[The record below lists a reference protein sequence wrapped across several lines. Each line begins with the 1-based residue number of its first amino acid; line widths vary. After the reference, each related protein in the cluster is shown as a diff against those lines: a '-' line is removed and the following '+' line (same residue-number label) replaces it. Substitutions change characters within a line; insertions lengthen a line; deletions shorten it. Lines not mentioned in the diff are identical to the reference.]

1 MRAAVTSPLGT
12 LLFLF
17 GVGFLAAN
25 VFLLNDYVA
34 YRRRRR
40 HGVLTWPP
48 ARPGTYGLS
57 RYIAIGLGLVILYKL
72 FALHWTLDRMFGELM
87 MFAYYGI
94 VYPLSFTVKRGFYA
108 DGLWMERRFVRYEDI
123 TGLTWRDG
131 PSPRLIVV
139 SGHQQRAGGIVVP
152 GEHYGEARR
161 LLRDRLKSHALH
173 LQKSLLDLGGHDDRD
188 TV

>member
-1 MRAAVTSPLGT
+1 MSNPLST
-12 LLFLF
+12 ILLLF

-25 VFLLNDYVA
+25 VFLLNDYLA

-40 HGVLTWPP
+40 HAVLTWPLAP
-48 ARPGTYGLS
+48 PGTFGLS
-57 RYIAIGLGLVILYKL
+57 RSIAIGLGLVIVYKL
-72 FALHWTLDRMFGELM
+72 FVLHWTLDRLFGELM
-87 MFAYYGI
+87 MFAYYGY
-94 VYPLSFTVKRGFYA
+94 VYPLSFKVQRGFYEA
-108 DGLWMERRFVRYEDI
+108 GLWLDRRFVRFEDI
-123 TGLTWRDG
+123 TGLTWREG

-139 SGHQQRAGGIVVP
+139 SGHQQRAGGIAVP

-188 TV
+188 VV

>member
-1 MRAAVTSPLGT
+1 MTNPLST
-12 LLFLF
+12 ILLLF

-25 VFLLNDYVA
+25 AFLLNDYLA

-40 HGVLTWPP
+40 HAVLTWALP
-48 ARPGTYGLS
+48 RPKTYPLA
-57 RYIAIGLGLVILYKL
+57 RYIAIGLALVVVYKFL
-72 FALHWTLDRMFGELM
+72 VLRWPLDRMFGELM
-87 MFAYYGI
+87 MFVYYGL
-94 VYPLSFTVKRGFYA
+94 VYPLSFTVRRGFYEG
-108 DGLWMERRFVRYEDI
+108 GLWLERRFVRYDDI
-123 TGLTWRDG
+123 TGLTWREG
-131 PSPRLIVV
+131 KSPRLIVV

-188 TV
+188 VV